1 MRTRHLFFLLLSLS
15 STAWAQAA
23 DFRSFD
29 HADPWQLNEAAA
41 DALAQPT
48 PDLGTARI
56 LLERAALL
64 APEQAEIQAN
74 REALRRLQDGR
85 ARLLPALTLPATANT
100 SATSATSANLPAE
113 EALPELWPR

>member
-1 MRTRHLFFLLLSLS
+1 MRDLLPLLLLLSLP
-15 STAWAQAA
+15 TLPAA
-23 DFRSFD
+23 AEPPRPDFRSFD

-41 DALAQPT
+41 DSLSQPT

-64 APEQAEIQAN
+64 APEQSEILAN

-85 ARLLPALTLPATANT
+85 ARL
-100 SATSATSANLPAE
+100 
-113 EALPELWPR
+113 ALPETPAPTAPTQTNSREEDAPLELWPR